1 MACLFPNGMVILLCP
16 ALLESYNVWLR
27 IGGGD
32 LDSNFGKTLI
42 AELGDELE
50 TPAIERQYPY
60 ARRGLFQVHC
70 GSRSCEQ

>member
-1 MACLFPNGMVILLCP
+1 MACLFPNGMVILLRP

-42 AELGDELE
+42 AELGDKLE
-50 TPAIERQYPY
+50 PPAIERQD
-60 ARRGLFQVHC
+60 ANIRRRC
-70 GSRSCEQ
+70 GDL